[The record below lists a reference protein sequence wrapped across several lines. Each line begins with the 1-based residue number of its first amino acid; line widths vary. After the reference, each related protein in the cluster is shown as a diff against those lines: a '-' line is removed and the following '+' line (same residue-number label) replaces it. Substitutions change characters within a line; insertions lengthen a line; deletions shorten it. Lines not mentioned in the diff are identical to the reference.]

1 MNSAERRRTDRGGVV
16 ADCGRDA
23 HAHVRQANHRG
34 NGGSYFGDLAGFHA
48 FHAVRR
54 GRLVG
59 DFLGALPESPEVR
72 LRILEACRR
81 ELADL
86 RIDVEAIRARLRA

>member
-1 MNSAERRRTDRGGVV
+1 
-16 ADCGRDA
+16 
-23 HAHVRQANHRG
+23 VRQADHRG
-34 NGGSYFGDLAGFHA
+34 NGGAYSGAIAGFHA
-48 FHAVRR
+48 HHAIRR

-59 DFLGALPESPEVR
+59 DFLTTLPESPEVR

-86 RIDVEAIRARLRA
+86 CIDVEAIRARLRA